1 MTITPRRI
9 FWPAQRI
16 AGQTAG
22 CRFDTE
28 MPKTGVRRSPFS
40 SVRSLAATKTESCVR
55 PRPATPS
62 RHAPRKQVRGASAK
76 ATPHRATMRS
86 ANPNQR
92 NRTGICKQGECRSCI
107 AGPTDNAVS
116 CGGKHLT
123 RGLLEMLVA
132 IGVQT
137 SARFGGWMERTLK
150 LFRMRRPE
158 SVNRRAAIA
167 ASASHSSNEV
177 PPWAGWTPKR
187 FNFSRMVRRET
198 PSQRAAFA

>member
-92 NRTGICKQGECRSCI
+92 NRTGICKQGECRSGHGHFPLEPVAALPARLI
-107 AGPTDNAVS
+107 TQYPAEVSTLPAGS
-116 CGGKHLT
+116 SRCWW
-123 RGLLEMLVA
+123 
-132 IGVQT
+132 Q
-137 SARFGGWMERTLK
+137 SACRLQ
-150 LFRMRRPE
+150 L
-158 SVNRRAAIA
+158 
-167 ASASHSSNEV
+167 ASA
-177 PPWAGWTPKR
+177 AGWKER
-187 FNFSRMVRRET
+187 
-198 PSQRAAFA
+198 